1 MGEKKHKEKWKYS
14 QCRSEKKGKV
24 KTTKKQ
30 DVKHKCGQ
38 ANPLCSIK
46 KMAYD
51 DNSALPTLWLQFGE
65 RHFLL

>member
-1 MGEKKHKEKWKYS
+1 MQIRK
-14 QCRSEKKGKV
+14 KKGKV

-30 DVKHKCGQ
+30 DVKHKCGHPLIRGQ

-46 KMAYD
+46 EMAYD